1 MDVNWY
7 ALEKMVEE
15 VVRSQRARAETAR
28 HTAIARRHPARRLI
42 GTVLIRLGR
51 SLVAGSSP
59 PGSRHDAS
67 VAVRAP
73 GA

>member
-7 ALEKMVEE
+7 ALDKMVEE
-15 VVRSQRARAETAR
+15 ALRSQRAEAAMAR
-28 HTAIARRHPARRLI
+28 HIAIARRCPMRRLI

-51 SLVAGSSP
+51 ALVAGSSST
-59 PGSRHDAS
+59 GSRHDAS
-67 VAVRAP
+67 IAVRAP

>member
-15 VVRSQRARAETAR
+15 AVRSQRARAETAC
-28 HTAIARRHPARRLI
+28 HTAIARRHPTRRLI

-51 SLVAGSSP
+51 ALVAGSSP
-59 PGSRHDAS
+59 PGRRHDAS